1 MSSSTYSLI
10 AKISS
15 DISGLEKGL
24 NNGVSKVKKFATAV
38 TAAIATIGLGK
49 LIDSSITE
57 GGQLEQSLGGVET
70 LFKSSANTV
79 IKNAKKAYATA
90 GMSANSYMQN
100 VTRFSASLL
109 QSTAGDTQKAAKIAD
124 MAMIDMSDNANKM
137 GTSMEDIQNAY
148 QGFAKQNYTMLDNLR
163 LGYGGTKSEM
173 QRLLADATK
182 LTGVKYDI
190 NNLSDVYN
198 AIHAIQG
205 KLDIT
210 GTTAKE
216 ASETLEGSFNA
227 MKAAW
232 ENLKGNMALGNTID
246 SELQGLAQ
254 TASTFLFNNFL
265 PMLGN
270 VVKAIP
276 DAVVK
281 FIQTAKPIVKKNL
294 EDMIT
299 NAFGEDVTSKLTS
312 FITPIKSSLSGLFST
327 LKGSFES
334 VASSFSPIF
343 DGIKNNFGALPG
355 VISGV
360 INTISGA
367 IGQLSGL
374 FSTIGGAIS
383 SVIKIVVDAIS
394 KMDFSGFQALASA
407 IIPAVTSAFQTF
419 VNIVSPAI
427 EQVVQAFTGLWNAIQ
442 PLLSTLASALMPIL
456 QVVASFLGGIV
467 AGALTKVSG
476 IFDILKIAVQALTPI
491 VQFLIEVFKA
501 IAPVLSKVAEWIGK
515 AIGLFGQFGGA
526 GTTLKDLMKS
536 AWDNIKTA
544 IHAVSDFIKGTIN
557 VLKTV
562 FASFGQAGNILKNA
576 LTVAWNGIKAVIGVV
591 KGFISGAINSIKGF
605 FNALK
610 ATGESLRGGMSAA
623 WNGMKAVISSVAGSI
638 RGIVN
643 GIRNVFN
650 NLRNINLRGA
660 GQAIMNGF
668 LNGLKSVWGKITSFV
683 GSIAGWIKSHK
694 GPISYDKRLLVPA
707 GSAIM
712 HGLDR
717 GLMENFKTVQKNVS
731 GMASDISNT
740 MRSDLNLDN
749 LKLSRSIN
757 TDVFMATDLE
767 NLPRNPISSIVN
779 ANINLNLGNDS
790 YRAFVEDITH
800 AQNQKIDLELLY
812 GQ

>member
-24 NNGVSKVKKFATAV
+24 NNGVSKVKKFATAI

-49 LIDSSITE
+49 LIASSITE

-109 QSTAGDTQKAAKIAD
+109 QSTAGDTKKAAKIAD

-294 EDMIT
+294 EDIIT
-299 NAFGEDVTSKLTS
+299 NAFGADVTSKLTS

-355 VISGV
+355 TISGV
-360 INTISGA
+360 INTISGT

-383 SVIKIVVDAIS
+383 SVVTTISGAIS
-394 KMDFSGFQALASA
+394 QMDFSGFQNLAAA
-407 IIPAVTSAFQTF
+407 IIPAVTAAFQTF
-419 VNIVSPAI
+419 VSIVSPAI
-427 EQVVQAFTGLWNAIQ
+427 SQVVKSFTGLWNAIQ
-442 PLLSTLASALMPIL
+442 PILSALASALMPIL
-456 QVVASFLGGIV
+456 QTVASFLGGVV

-476 IFDILKIAVQALTPI
+476 IFDILKIAVQAVTPI
-491 VQFLIEVFKA
+491 VKFLIDVFKK
-501 IAPVLSKVAEWIGK
+501 IAPVLSMVAEWIGK

-526 GTTLKDLMKS
+526 GNILQNMMKS
-536 AWDNIKTA
+536 AWNNIKSA
-544 IHAVSDFIKGTIN
+544 IQAVANFIKGAIN
-557 VLKTV
+557 VLKTI
-562 FASFGQAGNILKNA
+562 FSSFGQAGNVLKGA
-576 LTVAWNGIKAVIGVV
+576 LTAAWNGIKAVIGTV
-591 KGFISGAINSIKGF
+591 KGFISSAINTIKSI
-605 FNALK
+605 FNSLQSSGSALK
-610 ATGESLRGGMSAA
+610 GGISSA
-623 WNGMKAVISSVAGSI
+623 WNGMKAVISSVAGAI
-638 RGIVN
+638 KGVVN
-643 GIRNVFN
+643 GVKNVFN

-668 LNGLKSVWGKITSFV
+668 LGGLKSIWGKITSFV

-694 GPISYDKRLLVPA
+694 GPISYDKRLLIPA
-707 GSAIM
+707 GTAIM
-712 HGLDR
+712 RGLDR

-757 TDVFMATDLE
+757 TDVFMATELE
-767 NLPRNPISSIVN
+767 NLSRNPISSIVN

-790 YRAFVEDITH
+790 YRAFVEDITR

-812 GQ
+812 G

>member
-1 MSSSTYSLI
+1 MSSATYSLI

-49 LIDSSITE
+49 LIASSITE

-173 QRLLADATK
+173 ERLLSDATK

-216 ASETLEGSFNA
+216 ASATLEGSFNA

-299 NAFGEDVTSKLTS
+299 NAFGADVTSKLTS

-343 DGIKNNFGALPG
+343 DGIKNNFGMLPG

-383 SVIKIVVDAIS
+383 SVITIVVDAIS

-526 GTTLKDLMKS
+526 GTTLKNLMKS

-694 GPISYDKRLLVPA
+694 GPISYDKRLLIPA

-712 HGLDR
+712 RGLDS

-757 TDVFMATDLE
+757 TDVFMATELE
-767 NLPRNPISSIVN
+767 NLSRNPISSSVS
-779 ANINLNLGNDS
+779 ANIILNLGNDS

-812 GQ
+812 G

>member
-49 LIDSSITE
+49 LIASSITE

-173 QRLLADATK
+173 ERLLSDATK

-299 NAFGEDVTSKLTS
+299 NAFGADVTSKLTS
-312 FITPIKSSLSGLFST
+312 FIKPIKSSLSGLFST

-383 SVIKIVVDAIS
+383 SVIAIVVDAIS

-427 EQVVQAFTGLWNAIQ
+427 EQVVKAFTGLWNAIQ
-442 PLLSTLASALMPIL
+442 PILSTLADALMPVL
-456 QVVASFLGGIV
+456 QTVASFLGGIV

-576 LTVAWNGIKAVIGVV
+576 LTVAWDGIKAVIGVV

-643 GIRNVFN
+643 GIRNVLN

-694 GPISYDKRLLVPA
+694 GPISYDKRLLIPA

-712 HGLDR
+712 RGLDR

-767 NLPRNPISSIVN
+767 NLPRNPISSSVS
-779 ANINLNLGNDS
+779 ANIFLNLGNDS

-812 GQ
+812 G